1 MARLIYI
8 HDPMCSW
15 CWGFSAVLKRLL
27 DKLSGRIEVIRLL
40 GGLAKDTNEIM
51 PIEMQDTIISTW
63 HRIES
68 VIPDVK
74 FNYDFWHRCQPRRST
89 YPACRAV
96 IAARQQDEAF
106 DIMMTAAIQQAY
118 YQQARNPSEDEILIE
133 LASELRLDVKRF
145 SKDLLSSDI
154 QDQLM
159 EEIAEVE
166 RLGVD
171 SYPSLV
177 LQTQNR
183 NWHIPVNYTD
193 VVSMQTLIE
202 ELLLE

>member
-1 MARLIYI
+1 
-8 HDPMCSW
+8 MCSW
-15 CWGFSAVLKRLL
+15 CWGFSAVLKQLL
-27 DKLSGRIEVIRLL
+27 DKLSGRIKVIRLL

-51 PIEMQDTIISTW
+51 PIEMQSTIISTW

-74 FNYDFWHRCQPRRST
+74 FNYDFWQRCQPRRST

-96 IAARQQDEAF
+96 IAARQQDAAF

-133 LASELRLDVKRF
+133 LASELGLDVKRF